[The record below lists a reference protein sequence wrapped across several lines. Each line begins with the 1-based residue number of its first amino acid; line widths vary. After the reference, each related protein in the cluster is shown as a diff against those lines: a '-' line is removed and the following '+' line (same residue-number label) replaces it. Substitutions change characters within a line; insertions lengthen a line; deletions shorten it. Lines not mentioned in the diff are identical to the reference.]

1 MKRSVH
7 SGLLQMV
14 AITLLAVVSCFNA
27 DAQMKYE
34 TNLNVG
40 PSNFLGD
47 LGGTAGRGETFLK
60 DNNWSMTKVMKGVF
74 FSVVPSEYVNFR
86 ASLNFGRLEGDDAI
100 ISPKGGL
107 EEARK
112 ARNSDFRSSLIEFY
126 AAAEVYPLVFL
137 EEDPEDVWHKF
148 RPYGLIGVGVFKF
161 NPKGSYTPP
170 GGGGEEWVELKPLR
184 TEGQGMSNYPTR
196 KEYSLTQF
204 NVPYGVGL
212 KYFFS
217 EKVNLSFEIVN
228 RITFTDYIDDVST
241 TYIADADFYN
251 YFGAGSATADI
262 AAQMA
267 NKSTLLTGGVNR
279 PDYSAGS
286 KRGTATNNDAYY
298 STTIKLGI
306 RLGGDNYS
314 NFTNQTR
321 CPVLRF

>member
-1 MKRSVH
+1 MKRSVR
-7 SGLLQMV
+7 SGLLSFM
-14 AITLLAVVSCFNA
+14 AITLLSVVACLNS

-34 TNLNVG
+34 IGLNVG

-47 LGGTAGRGETFLK
+47 LGGTEGRGQTFLK
-60 DNNWSMTKVMKGVF
+60 DNNWSMTKIMKGVF
-74 FSVVPSEYVNFR
+74 FSVVPSEYVSFR
-86 ASLNFGRLEGDDAI
+86 ASLNFGRLEGDDAV

-112 ARNSDFRSSLIEFY
+112 ARNQDFRSQLTEFY

-137 EEDPEDVWHKF
+137 EEDPYDVWHKF
-148 RPYGLIGVGVFKF
+148 RPYGLVGLGVFKF

-170 GGGGEEWVELKPLR
+170 GGAEQWVELKPLR
-184 TEGQGMSNYPTR
+184 TEGQGMPNYPTR
-196 KEYSLTQF
+196 KEYSLTQI
-204 NVPYGVGL
+204 NIPYGVGI

-217 EKVNLSFEIVN
+217 EKVNVSFEIVN
-228 RITFTDYIDDVST
+228 RLTFTDYIDDVST

-251 YFGAGSATADI
+251 YFGAGSTTADI
-262 AAQMA
+262 ASYMA
-267 NKSTLLTGGVNR
+267 NKSTLLTGGVVN
-279 PDYSAGS
+279 PDYTAGM

-306 RLGGDNYS
+306 RIGGDGS
-314 NFTNQTR
+314 SSFTNQTR

>member
-1 MKRSVH
+1 MKRSVR
-7 SGLLQMV
+7 SGLLQFM
-14 AITLLAVVSCFNA
+14 AITLLSVVASLTTE
-27 DAQMKYE
+27 AQMKYE
-34 TNLNVG
+34 IGLNVG

-47 LGGTAGRGETFLK
+47 LGGTEGRGQTFLK

-112 ARNSDFRSSLIEFY
+112 ARNSDFRSSLLEFY

-137 EEDPEDVWHKF
+137 EEDPTDVWHKF

-161 NPKGSYTPP
+161 NPKGSYAPS
-170 GGGGEEWVELKPLR
+170 GGAEQWVELKPLR
-184 TEGQGMSNYPTR
+184 TEGQGMPNYPTR
-196 KEYSLTQF
+196 KEYSLTQI
-204 NVPYGVGL
+204 NVPYGVGI

-217 EKVNLSFEIVN
+217 EKVNLSFEVVN
-228 RITFTDYIDDVST
+228 RLTFTDYIDDVST
-241 TYIADADFYN
+241 TFIDDADFYN
-251 YFGAGSATADI
+251 YFGAGSTTADI
-262 AAQMA
+262 ASFMA
-267 NKSTLLTGGVNR
+267 NKSTLLTGGV
-279 PDYSAGS
+279 PVPSFGTGD

-306 RLGGDNYS
+306 RIGGDRYS
-314 NFTNQTR
+314 SFTNQTR

>member
-1 MKRSVH
+1 MKKSVR
-7 SGLLQMV
+7 SGLLQFM
-14 AITLLAVVSCFNA
+14 AITLLSVVSGLSVE
-27 DAQMKYE
+27 AQMKYE
-34 TNLNVG
+34 IGLNVG

-47 LGGTAGRGETFLK
+47 LGGTEGKGQTFLK

-74 FSVVPSEYVNFR
+74 FSAVPSEYVSFR

-100 ISPKGGL
+100 ISAKGGL

-112 ARNSDFRSSLIEFY
+112 ARNQDFRSSLIEFY
-126 AAAEVYPLVFL
+126 AAAELYPLVFL
-137 EEDPEDVWHKF
+137 EEDPNDVWHKF
-148 RPYGLIGVGVFKF
+148 RPYGLVGLGVFKF
-161 NPKGSYTPP
+161 NPKGSYAPS
-170 GGGGEEWVELKPLR
+170 GGAEEWVELKPLR
-184 TEGQGMSNYPTR
+184 TEGQGMPNYPTR
-196 KEYSLTQF
+196 KEYSLTQI

-217 EKVNLSFEIVN
+217 EKVNVSFEIVN

-251 YFGAGSATADI
+251 YFGAGSTTADI
-262 AAQMA
+262 AAYMA
-267 NKSTLLTGGVNR
+267 NKSTLLTGGVVN

-306 RLGGDNYS
+306 RLGGDSYS
-314 NFTNQTR
+314 SFTKQTR